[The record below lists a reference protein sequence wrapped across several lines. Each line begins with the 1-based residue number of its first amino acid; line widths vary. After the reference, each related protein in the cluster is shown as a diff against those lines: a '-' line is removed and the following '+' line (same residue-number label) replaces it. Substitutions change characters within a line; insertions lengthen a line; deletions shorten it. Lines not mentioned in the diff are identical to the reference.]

1 MTDGLERC
9 ARFGLGPEGH
19 REPSKASEQ
28 GRDLVYSPGGTAKA
42 DCKKIRQQAGRTD
55 TGPGCHSPRGK

>member
-9 ARFGLGPEGH
+9 ARFGLGPEGL

-42 DCKKIRQQAGRTD
+42 DCKKIRQ
-55 TGPGCHSPRGK
+55 